1 MLCYFVL
8 CYVML
13 QVTDEEGTDTATEDG
28 SDTETA
34 SDTSDYSDTDSAFEI
49 LWNIIVYNLYCSFEM
64 NSALCKWKKKHIR
77 KETEKKEK
85 DMKK

>member
-49 LWNIIVYNLYCSFEM
+49 L
-64 NSALCKWKKKHIR
+64 
-77 KETEKKEK
+77 
-85 DMKK
+85 